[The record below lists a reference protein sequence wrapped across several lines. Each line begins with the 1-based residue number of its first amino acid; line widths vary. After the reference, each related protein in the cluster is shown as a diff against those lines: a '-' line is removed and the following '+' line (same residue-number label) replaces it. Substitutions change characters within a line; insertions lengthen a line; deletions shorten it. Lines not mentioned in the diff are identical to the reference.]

1 MKTPV
6 LLLSLSLVIFDLS
19 SAGKENKR
27 QTRPLDDIS
36 YETIFSLC
44 EGTFNIPVLART
56 RTQKS
61 ACIRF
66 WRNKK
71 YFSVRKI
78 NGKKVLCF
86 RGKEVLKMSEFEK
99 VIESEFLHCKGVG
112 SRKLKQRL
120 AHESKRFCR
129 KAVSTKWSMPSLVT
143 KRSAALFV
151 QVAFR
156 YVSILPLLYH
166 GISNESPCISSST
179 FTWPRNK
186 TLSF

>member
-6 LLLSLSLVIFDLS
+6 LLLSLALVIFDLS
-19 SAGKENKR
+19 SAGKKKKR
-27 QTRPLDDIS
+27 QTRPLDDVS

-44 EGTFNIPVLART
+44 KETFNIPVLARA

-61 ACIRF
+61 ACVRF

-71 YFSVRKI
+71 YFSIRKI

-112 SRKLKQRL
+112 SRKLKHQL
-120 AHESKRFCR
+120 ATRF
-129 KAVSTKWSMPSLVT
+129 KGVSEP
-143 KRSAALFV
+143 RV
-151 QVAFR
+151 QK
-156 YVSILPLLYH
+156 IL
-166 GISNESPCISSST
+166 
-179 FTWPRNK
+179 
-186 TLSF
+186 